1 MAKKKPL
8 PAVQRGRMHV
18 PVTVSERLHWLVK
31 RKLISR
37 PRVIIRGEDGS
48 VTNRKVTMHRFLE
61 WLVVSALESKGFDCI
76 DKIAREERVPL
87 RHAVGMVYAFAA
99 LKHEGFR
106 SFLRRNRP
114 KSVDEIPMLPTSS
127 KSPDEVSA

>member
-1 MAKKKPL
+1 MAKRKPL
-8 PAVQRGRMHV
+8 PAVTVNKVHV

-31 RKLISR
+31 RKLLGR
-37 PRVIIRGEDGS
+37 PRVIIRGEDSSTS
-48 VTNRKVTMHRFLE
+48 VRKVTMHRFLE
-61 WLVVSALESKGFDCI
+61 WLVVSALESKGFDAI
-76 DKIAREERVPL
+76 DKMAREERVPL

-127 KSPDEVSA
+127 KSPGEASA